1 MEKGLFALASIIL
14 LAGSQVPAAYVVQW
28 DGSSTVVPLAG
39 PPPTPSEMKK
49 LLAEVGI
56 GKAQIVVGSG
66 APGRERD
73 RETGLRIKEA
83 VAERLGVRAPLELHL
98 VPMDLEITARGA
110 LREAS
115 GTLEVRR
122 GTAVEARVPL
132 VNVAGGDDLTSAL
145 RKAVPSLQNFNIRV
159 REVRDSVFA
168 LTLDYLGPPYR
179 ATDPQVAQFL
189 RPDQS
194 EIWVGFRV
202 EERTPVLQVKDEDS
216 ADKTVNL
223 VLVGGPVA
231 NGLTRE
237 LVAGNLSKVDW
248 YKSPGEVEVVR
259 DAFAPGM
266 AVIIVAGKD
275 REATAKAAE
284 ALVWTLS

>member
-1 MEKGLFALASIIL
+1 MGKGLFALALIIL
-14 LAGSQVPAAYVVQW
+14 LAGSQAPAAYVVQ
-28 DGSSTVVPLAG
+28 GAGFSTVVPLAG
-39 PPPTPSEMKK
+39 PPHTPSEMKK

-56 GKAQIVVGSG
+56 GKAQVVVGME

-73 RETGLRIKEA
+73 REAGLRIKEA
-83 VAERLGVRAPLELHL
+83 AAERLGVRTPLEMRL
-98 VPMDLEITARGA
+98 VPRDLEITTRGA

-122 GTAVEARVPL
+122 GTAVEAKVPL
-132 VNVAGGDDLTSAL
+132 VNVAGGDDLTGPL
-145 RKAVPSLQNFNIRV
+145 QKAVPAFQGSNVRV

-179 ATDPQVAQFL
+179 ATDSQVAQFL
-189 RPDQS
+189 TPDRS

-216 ADKTVNL
+216 ADKTMNL
-223 VLVGGPVA
+223 VLVGGPAV
-231 NGLTRE
+231 NGFTRE

-248 YKSPGEVEVVR
+248 YGSPGDVEVVA
-259 DAFAPGM
+259 DAFTPGK
-266 AVIIVAGKD
+266 AAIIVAGKD
-275 REATAKAAE
+275 REVTAQAAD